1 MGPQDSGGRKGRG
14 GNGPRLFQWVVVM
27 VVTRVAKMLSRAL
40 TVLVVMVV
48 ATTGAASTAL
58 AQEDDPS
65 VIGTGLGAAE
75 CVVGGVAPSAGDA
88 LEAFGAAL
96 DVDIPSCSETA
107 DTIADAPQTVAKEA
121 ASGAFEVAGLS
132 FGDAG
137 AALLKFALGW
147 WISIPGQDEGVFTS
161 TLAQVTQYTYWIQ
174 VAFLAT
180 SIMFLGIR
188 LAMAYSGK
196 MREVSTEGL
205 QQLARATVLSGCIG
219 ILVVAGTRL
228 SDGVSEWFINGTV
241 GSDPEALV
249 DAMIQISAYPIPG
262 GTALLFVIGVIG
274 GLGGIMMA
282 FLLLMRMGLLVVV
295 SAALPIAGAAGGTKI
310 GSQAYEKMIAW
321 TLAFLLFK
329 PVGSFVIGIAA
340 MLFMQSAPSRDSA
353 GGAMTALVGAMLL
366 GSAALVLP
374 SLMRVIVPAV
384 GAVGGG
390 GSGVATT
397 TAVAS
402 GAAQVGGLVASGG
415 ASAGAGA
422 AAGGA
427 GAAGAS
433 GSAPSGAQAS
443 APSSFGTAGG
453 ESGGGSG
460 GGGAAGGADGT
471 PAGQGSS
478 STPSGGGAAGGAD
491 GTPVSQGTS
500 TGASGA
506 DGGSRDDG
514 GAGDSVTG
522 AMPASNNGGFE
533 G

>member
-1 MGPQDSGGRKGRG
+1 
-14 GNGPRLFQWVVVM
+14 M

-48 ATTGAASTAL
+48 ATAGAASTAL

-65 VIGTGLGAAE
+65 VIGTGLGAAN
-75 CVVGGVAPSAGDA
+75 CVAGGAVSGLGDA
-88 LEAFGAAL
+88 LETLGSAL
-96 DVDIPSCSETA
+96 DVDVPGCGETA
-107 DTIADAPQTVAKEA
+107 ETIAEAPQTLVKEA
-121 ASGAFEVAGLS
+121 ASGAFEAAGLS

-147 WISIPGQDEGVFTS
+147 WISIPGQDEGVFKS

-262 GTALLFVIGVIG
+262 GTALLFVIGLIG
-274 GLGGIMMA
+274 ILGGIMMA

-340 MLFMQSAPSRDSA
+340 MLFMNSAPSRDSG

-390 GSGVATT
+390 GSGIATT

-402 GAAQVGGLVASGG
+402 GAAEVGGMVASGG

-427 GAAGAS
+427 GAAGAA

-453 ESGGGSG
+453 DSGG

-471 PAGQGSS
+471 PAGQGAS

-491 GTPVSQGTS
+491 GTPVGQGTS

-514 GAGDSVTG
+514 GAGDTVTG

>member
-1 MGPQDSGGRKGRG
+1 
-14 GNGPRLFQWVVVM
+14 M
-27 VVTRVAKMLSRAL
+27 VVTRAAKMLSRAL

-48 ATTGAASTAL
+48 AMAGAASIAL

-65 VIGTGLGAAE
+65 VVGTGLGAAN
-75 CVVGGVAPSAGDA
+75 CVAGSAVPGFGDA
-88 LEAFGAAL
+88 LETLGGAL
-96 DVDIPSCSETA
+96 DVDVPGCGETA
-107 DTIADAPQTVAKEA
+107 ETIGSAPQTLVKEA
-121 ASGAFEVAGLS
+121 ASGAFEAAGLS

-262 GTALLFVIGVIG
+262 GTALLFVIGLIG
-274 GLGGIMMA
+274 ILGGIMMA

-402 GAAQVGGLVASGG
+402 GAAEVGGMVASGG
-415 ASAGAGA
+415 ASAGA
-422 AAGGA
+422 AGSAGSA
-427 GAAGAS
+427 GAAGAA

-453 ESGGGSG
+453 DSGGG

-478 STPSGGGAAGGAD
+478 STPTGGGAAGGAD
-491 GTPVSQGTS
+491 GTPVSQGMS